1 MECRHCGR
9 CFSVPPLEEG
19 LAVKCS
25 RCGLLITHSRPF
37 ALNAAF
43 AYICA
48 ASICY
53 GMTVFL
59 PLIRLNL
66 AGRNQIA
73 SFVTGIKGLYIHNM
87 WALAALVALTIVVAP
102 AVYILVR
109 LVLLGTLHVGRVPSW
124 LPHLYRRSDWIGK
137 WAMIEVYTL
146 GLLIAYVKLSDIA
159 TVEIGPAA
167 IALGALMLTT
177 IAADSL
183 LDREAI
189 WQRFEPGDCYLL
201 KCKPDTERLTLA
213 CEACGFVF
221 GSTSG
226 GDEKCLRCGA
236 GVHHRKPGSLTRTW
250 ALLIA
255 AAILYVPANLCPI
268 MTLVSSGQTQT
279 DTILSGVVNLVDEGM
294 WPLAALVFFASVLVP
309 LLKMVGLGVLLVT
322 TQLGM
327 ITHLSIRTRLYKVID
342 FVGRWSMI
350 DIFMLSILVGL
361 VQLGEIA
368 TIEPGS
374 GAIAFAT
381 VVILTV
387 IAAESFDPRLMWDAL
402 DQNTRK
408 KFSDA
413 I

>member
-1 MECRHCGR
+1 
-9 CFSVPPLEEG
+9 
-19 LAVKCS
+19 
-25 RCGLLITHSRPF
+25 
-37 ALNAAF
+37 
-43 AYICA
+43 
-48 ASICY
+48 
-53 GMTVFL
+53 
-59 PLIRLNL
+59 
-66 AGRNQIA
+66 
-73 SFVTGIKGLYIHNM
+73 
-87 WALAALVALTIVVAP
+87 
-102 AVYILVR
+102 
-109 LVLLGTLHVGRVPSW
+109 
-124 LPHLYRRSDWIGK
+124 
-137 WAMIEVYTL
+137 MIEVYTL

-189 WQRFEPGDCYLL
+189 WQRFEPSDFYLP
-201 KCKPDTERLTLA
+201 KCKPNTERLTLA
-213 CEACGFVF
+213 CEACGFVS

-226 GDEKCLRCGA
+226 GDEICLRCGA
-236 GVHHRKPGSLTRTW
+236 GVHHRKPGSLSRTW

-268 MTLVSSGQTQT
+268 MTLVSSGQFQT
-279 DTILSGVVNLVDEGM
+279 DTILSGVVNLADEGM

-309 LLKMVGLGVLLVT
+309 LLKMVGLGILLVT
-322 TQLGM
+322 TQFGM
-327 ITHLSIRTRLYKVID
+327 TTHLNTRTRLYKVID

-350 DIFMLSILVGL
+350 DIFMLSILVAL